1 MSNPIHVD
9 ERHAFQVIAETINR
23 STDLPEL
30 LNNVLRT
37 LVEITGLQT
46 GWIFLMEDIPDYTL
60 AAEYQLPPAL
70 AAEKKR
76 RLKQGSCWCIE
87 WYRKGANFRAENTMH
102 CKRLD
107 NAVKYAWG
115 DTAGITHH
123 ATIPLHA
130 GERLYGVLNVAA
142 PGKTHY
148 DPDELTLLQSV
159 AYQIGTAIERTLLY
173 QSRLKQAELLQ
184 RMGELSG
191 QLAGIADYRDIPERI
206 ARAAGELL
214 NCRSAAV
221 HMAEGGELAC
231 IAYWEEGRLSR
242 KAMRR
247 TSALTRQRIGS
258 VYAQKAGQRW
268 NPAPAAPGKRRNRS
282 GQADRTAAAAAVPI
296 LLRDRAIGVL
306 YADSTEAKHFD
317 PVMMDMLHRAAELL
331 SRGHEAAQFR
341 EQQLKLA
348 MWQERNRLAQDLHDS
363 VSQKLFALQLTAHGM
378 ESLLASSRTADA
390 LAALSEMREL
400 TKDAV
405 CEMKSLIWQL
415 RPAGLEE
422 GLLTGLVRYGM
433 TQGISVE
440 TGADSLLDLPRH
452 MEETLF
458 RIGQEAINNVRKHA
472 KTDAVR
478 IRLFKEEASVRME
491 IADDGIGMA
500 KLRNN
505 AGLGIIGM
513 RERAGT
519 CGGTFQ
525 LESLPRKGTVIRVQ
539 LPCGKE
545 GEGA

>member
-46 GWIFLMEDIPDYTL
+46 GWIFLMEEMPNYTL
-60 AAEYQLPPAL
+60 EADYRLPPAL
-70 AAEKKR
+70 DAEEKR

-87 WYRKGANFRAENTMH
+87 WYRQGANFRAENTMH
-102 CKRLD
+102 CKRLED
-107 NAVKYAWG
+107 AVKYAWG

-130 GERLYGVLNVAA
+130 GDRLYGLLNVAA
-142 PGKTHY
+142 QGKTHY
-148 DPDELTLLQSV
+148 NPDELTMLQSV

-191 QLAGIADYRDIPERI
+191 ELAGIADYRDIPERI
-206 ARAAGELL
+206 ARAAGEFL

-221 HMAEGGELAC
+221 HMAESGELAC
-231 IAYWEEGRLSR
+231 IAYWEEGRLSH
-242 KAMRR
+242 KAMRP
-247 TSALTRQRIGS
+247 SAITRQRIRS
-258 VYAQKAGQRW
+258 VYAEKSAQRW
-268 NPAPAAPGKRRNRS
+268 NPAAAAPGKRRNRPR
-282 GQADRTAAAAAVPI
+282 QAERIAAAAAVPI

-331 SRGHEAAQFR
+331 SRGHEAAQYR

-390 LAALSEMREL
+390 LAALSEMRDL

-405 CEMKSLIWQL
+405 CEMRSLIWQL

-422 GLLTGLVRYGM
+422 GLLTGLVRYGT
-433 TQGISVE
+433 TQGITVE
-440 TGADSLLDLPRH
+440 ARADSLLELPRH
-452 MEETLF
+452 VEETLF

-472 KTDAVR
+472 KTDIVR
-478 IRLFKEEASVRME
+478 IRLYKEGTHVRME

-505 AGLGIIGM
+505 AGLGITGM

-519 CGGTFQ
+519 CGGTFE
-525 LESLPRKGTVIRVQ
+525 LESMPRKGTVIRVQ
-539 LPCGKE
+539 LPCRKG
-545 GEGA
+545 GEEA

>member
-46 GWIFLMEDIPDYTL
+46 GWIFLLEDMPDYAL
-60 AAEYQLPPAL
+60 AADYRLPPAL
-70 AAEKKR
+70 HAEEKR
-76 RLKQGSCWCIE
+76 RLKRGSCWCIE
-87 WYRKGANFRAENTMH
+87 WYRQGAKFRAENTMH
-102 CKRLD
+102 CKRLED
-107 NAVKYAWG
+107 AVKYAWG

-130 GERLYGVLNVAA
+130 GDRLYGVLNVAA

-148 DPDELTLLQSV
+148 APDELTLLQSV

-191 QLAGIADYRDIPERI
+191 ELAGVADWRDIPGRI

-221 HMAEGGELAC
+221 HMAESGELAC
-231 IAYWEEGRLSR
+231 IAFWEEGRLSR
-242 KAMRR
+242 KAMR
-247 TSALTRQRIGS
+247 TNALTRQRLRS
-258 VYAQKAGQRW
+258 VFAEKAAQRW
-268 NPAPAAPGKRRNRS
+268 NPAAAVPGKGRNRA
-282 GQADRTAAAAAVPI
+282 GRAERIAAAAAVPI

-306 YADSTEAKHFD
+306 YADSGEAKHFD
-317 PVMMDMLHRAAELL
+317 PVVMDMLHRAAELV

-348 MWQERNRLAQDLHDS
+348 MWQERNRLARDLHDS

-422 GLLTGLVRYGM
+422 GLLTGLVRYGI

-440 TGADSLLDLPRH
+440 TRADSLLELPRH

-478 IRLFKEEASVRME
+478 IRLVKEEACVRME
-491 IADDGIGMA
+491 ITDDGIGMA

-505 AGLGIIGM
+505 AGLGITGM

-525 LESLPRKGTVIRVQ
+525 LESVPRKGTVIRVE
-539 LPCGKE
+539 LPCRKG
-545 GEGA
+545 GEEA

>member
-46 GWIFLMEDIPDYTL
+46 GWIFLMEDMPNYTL
-60 AAEYQLPPAL
+60 AADYRLPPAL
-70 AAEKKR
+70 DAEEKR

-87 WYRKGANFRAENTMH
+87 WYRQGANFRAENTMH
-102 CKRLD
+102 CKRLED
-107 NAVKYAWG
+107 AVKYAWG

-130 GERLYGVLNVAA
+130 GDRLYGLLNVAA

-191 QLAGIADYRDIPERI
+191 ELAGIADYRDIPERI

-221 HMAEGGELAC
+221 HMAESGELAC
-231 IAYWEEGRLSR
+231 IAYWEEGRLSH
-242 KAMRR
+242 KAMRP
-247 TSALTRQRIGS
+247 SAFTRQRIRS
-258 VYAQKAGQRW
+258 VYAEKSAQRW
-268 NPAPAAPGKRRNRS
+268 NSAAAAPGKRRNRS
-282 GQADRTAAAAAVPI
+282 RQAERIAAAAAVPI

-331 SRGHEAAQFR
+331 SRGHEAAQYR

-405 CEMKSLIWQL
+405 CEMRSLIWQL

-422 GLLTGLVRYGM
+422 GLLTGLVRYAT

-440 TGADSLLDLPRH
+440 ARADSLLELPRH
-452 MEETLF
+452 VEETLF

-472 KTDAVR
+472 KTDIVR
-478 IRLFKEEASVRME
+478 IRLYKEGTHVRME

-505 AGLGIIGM
+505 AGLGITGM

-519 CGGTFQ
+519 CGGTFE
-525 LESLPRKGTVIRVQ
+525 LESVPRKGTVIRVQ
-539 LPCGKE
+539 LPCRKGGEE
-545 GEGA
+545 G

>member
-37 LVEITGLQT
+37 LVEITWLQT
-46 GWIFLMEDIPDYTL
+46 GWIFLMEDMPNDIL
-60 AAEYQLPPAL
+60 AADYRLPPAL
-70 AAEKKR
+70 HAEEKR

-102 CKRLD
+102 CKRLED
-107 NAVKYAWG
+107 AVKYAWG

-130 GERLYGVLNVAA
+130 GDRLYGILNVAA

-191 QLAGIADYRDIPERI
+191 ELAGIADYRDIPERI
-206 ARAAGELL
+206 ARAAGELF

-231 IAYWEEGRLSR
+231 IAHWEKGRLSKR
-242 KAMRR
+242 AMR
-247 TSALTRQRIGS
+247 TSSPTRQRIRS
-258 VYAQKAGQRW
+258 VYAEKTAQRW
-268 NPAPAAPGKRRNRS
+268 NPADASPGKRRNRP
-282 GQADRTAAAAAVPI
+282 GRADRIAAAAAVPI
-296 LLRDRAIGVL
+296 LLRDQAIGVL
-306 YADSTEAKHFD
+306 YADSTEAKHFN

-331 SRGHEAAQFR
+331 SRGHEAAQYR

-405 CEMKSLIWQL
+405 CEMRSLIWQL

-422 GLLTGLVRYGM
+422 GLLTGLVRYGT

-440 TGADSLLDLPRH
+440 ARADSLLELPRH
-452 MEETLF
+452 VEETLF

-478 IRLFKEEASVRME
+478 IRLFNEGTHVRME
-491 IADDGIGMA
+491 IADDGIGIA

-505 AGLGIIGM
+505 AGLGITGM

-519 CGGTFQ
+519 CGGTFE
-525 LESLPRKGTVIRVQ
+525 LESVPRKGTVIRVQ
-539 LPCGKE
+539 LPCRKGG
-545 GEGA
+545 GEA

>member
-1 MSNPIHVD
+1 M
-9 ERHAFQVIAETINR
+9 
-23 STDLPEL
+23 
-30 LNNVLRT
+30 
-37 LVEITGLQT
+37 
-46 GWIFLMEDIPDYTL
+46 
-60 AAEYQLPPAL
+60 
-70 AAEKKR
+70 
-76 RLKQGSCWCIE
+76 
-87 WYRKGANFRAENTMH
+87 
-102 CKRLD
+102 
-107 NAVKYAWG
+107 
-115 DTAGITHH
+115 
-123 ATIPLHA
+123 
-130 GERLYGVLNVAA
+130 
-142 PGKTHY
+142 
-148 DPDELTLLQSV
+148 
-159 AYQIGTAIERTLLY
+159 
-173 QSRLKQAELLQ
+173 
-184 RMGELSG
+184 
-191 QLAGIADYRDIPERI
+191 
-206 ARAAGELL
+206 
-214 NCRSAAV
+214 
-221 HMAEGGELAC
+221 
-231 IAYWEEGRLSR
+231 
-242 KAMRR
+242 
-247 TSALTRQRIGS
+247 
-258 VYAQKAGQRW
+258 
-268 NPAPAAPGKRRNRS
+268 
-282 GQADRTAAAAAVPI
+282 
-296 LLRDRAIGVL
+296 L

-348 MWQERNRLAQDLHDS
+348 MWQERSQLAQDLHDS

-390 LAALSEMREL
+390 LTALSEMREL

-433 TQGISVE
+433 TQGIFVE
-440 TGADSLLDLPRH
+440 TGANSLVDLPRH

-478 IRLFKEEASVRME
+478 IRLFKEEACVRME
-491 IADDGIGMA
+491 IADDGIGIV

-525 LESLPRKGTVIRVQ
+525 LESVPRKGTVIRVQ
-539 LPCGKE
+539 LFCGKE